1 MRLLPERTTR
11 GATIE
16 PASARTDTG
25 SLLSLSRDGT
35 GPNHSDFADAPPAR
49 AGGSRRWSSRQAQI
63 LDALEELLLREGF
76 RHLTIAEMVEHLHCS
91 RRTLYSLAPSREEL
105 ILVVVDRLFTHM
117 GAAAR
122 ARVAACEDPGDAV
135 AAYMETSVTRLAG
148 AHPVFFDDL
157 ESYLPTKQ
165 LYDRHLHYA
174 LGVLGGLIEDGMR
187 KGSFRQLYP
196 PIVAEILDAAV
207 ERIRN
212 PEVLTRAGA
221 SWSQALA
228 TLSELVRHGLL
239 HVEEEPAGASET
251 RLRRRNGSVAPRRAA
266 R

>member
-1 MRLLPERTTR
+1 MRVPDPTTR
-11 GATIE
+11 GLIIE
-16 PASARTDTG
+16 PASAWTDHAG
-25 SLLSLSRDGT
+25 LSPVTLEGDG
-35 GPNHSDFADAPPAR
+35 PDESDATDASPAR
-49 AGGSRRWSSRQAQI
+49 RGRSRRWSPRQAEI

-76 RHLTIAEMVEHLHCS
+76 RHLTIADMVEHLHCS

-122 ARVAACEDPGDAV
+122 ARVAACRDPGDAV
-135 AAYMETSVTRLAG
+135 AAYMETSVTLLAG
-148 AHPVFFDDL
+148 AHPAFFDDL
-157 ESYLPTKQ
+157 ESYMPTKH

-187 KGSFRQLYP
+187 KGVFRQLHP

-239 HVEEEPAGASET
+239 HVEEDARAAGTT
-251 RLRRRNGSVAPRRAA
+251 RLSRRGGSVAPRRAA